1 VIDPANLPIA
11 GVEIAEK
18 RVDESQRLHEE
29 VLADYNDMIYAASAA
44 EIEARVDQLPEVSPG
59 GWGNP

>member
-1 VIDPANLPIA
+1 VIDRTNLPIA

>member
-1 VIDPANLPIA
+1 MIDRTNLPIA

>member
-1 VIDPANLPIA
+1 MIDPTNLPIA

-18 RVDESQRLHEE
+18 RVDEGQRLHEE

>member
-1 VIDPANLPIA
+1 VIDPTNLPVA

-29 VLADYNDMIYAASAA
+29 VLADYSDMIYAASAA

>member
-1 VIDPANLPIA
+1 MIDPTNLPIA

>member
-1 VIDPANLPIA
+1 VIDPTNLPIA

-44 EIEARVDQLPEVSPG
+44 EIEARVDQLLEVSPG

>member
-1 VIDPANLPIA
+1 VIDPTNLPIA

>member
-1 VIDPANLPIA
+1 MIDPTNLPIA

-44 EIEARVDQLPEVSPG
+44 EIEARVDQPPEVSPG

>member
-1 VIDPANLPIA
+1 VIDPTNLPVA